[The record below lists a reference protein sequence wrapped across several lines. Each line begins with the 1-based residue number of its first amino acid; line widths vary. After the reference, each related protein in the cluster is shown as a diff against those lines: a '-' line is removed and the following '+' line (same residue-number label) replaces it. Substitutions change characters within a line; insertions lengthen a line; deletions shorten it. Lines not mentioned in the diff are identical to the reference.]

1 MRGVRRVN
9 HGRARLAQPAMG
21 ARQFQPVTQ
30 AETGAVAG
38 GQASPPAVAV
48 MPMAEVLVYPD
59 PATSGYSTVAYRGL
73 HPVWA
78 PDGETI
84 LARAPGRWGQLR
96 AAGRP

>member
-1 MRGVRRVN
+1 MRGIRRTN
-9 HGRARLAQPAMG
+9 HGRARLTRPGTMPAY
-21 ARQFQPVTQ
+21 QPV
-30 AETGAVAG
+30 ASSPGVAG

-59 PATSGYSTVAYRGL
+59 PAASGYSTVAYRGMA
-73 HPVWA
+73 PIWA

-84 LARAPGRWGQLR
+84 LARSPGRWGQLR